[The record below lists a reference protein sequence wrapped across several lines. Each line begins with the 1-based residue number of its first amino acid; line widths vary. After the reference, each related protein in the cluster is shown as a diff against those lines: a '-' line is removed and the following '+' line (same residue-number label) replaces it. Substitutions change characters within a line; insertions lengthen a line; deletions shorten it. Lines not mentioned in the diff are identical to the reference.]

1 MPKEEWRMG
10 EGHREWQW
18 PPRGTV
24 HSGVRS
30 QGGDRV
36 LTLQA
41 SQGSHGDGGGQCTAS
56 AAEARVGKIALCS
69 WGQLMSK

>member
-1 MPKEEWRMG
+1 MPKEEWRIG
-10 EGHREWQW
+10 ESHREWQW

-36 LTLQA
+36 LMLQA
-41 SQGSHGDGGGQCTAS
+41 SQGSHGDGGGQYTA
-56 AAEARVGKIALCS
+56 
-69 WGQLMSK
+69 